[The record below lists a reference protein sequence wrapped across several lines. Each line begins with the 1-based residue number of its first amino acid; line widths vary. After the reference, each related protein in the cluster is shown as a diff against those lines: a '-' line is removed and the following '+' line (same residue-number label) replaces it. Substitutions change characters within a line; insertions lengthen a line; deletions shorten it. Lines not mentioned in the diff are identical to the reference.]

1 MKRIYSILFASF
13 SLLSWTSCSSYLEEN
28 PKDRLD
34 EETAYST
41 LSDVQKNGVLS
52 LYNYVGG
59 YVDSQSLQG
68 TGRGIYDLNTFTT
81 DEAIMP
87 TRGGDWYDGGFWQG
101 LYLHRWGVNN
111 EAIYATWEY
120 LYRTVILCNGSLERI
135 QDFAE
140 KHPEENVADCVAEVR
155 ALRAMFY
162 YYIMDLF
169 GSVPLIEKSDP
180 AVEDIVQEKRSK
192 VFNFIVKELT
202 ESSSSLSKE
211 RSNQPGVYYG
221 RMTQPVVWFLLAK
234 LALNAEVYTDD
245 DWTDGSRPDG
255 KSIFFEVEGQR
266 LNAWQTVNYYCEKIT
281 AAGYTLEKDYTAN
294 FAVFNESSEENIFVI
309 PMSKT
314 LYTNQFICLFRSR
327 HYNHAKAYG
336 LSGENG
342 SSATKEVLETFG
354 YDTPQVDAR
363 FDYCYFAGPVKDL
376 EGNQILLDDGVTP
389 LVYEPWNVAL
399 DVSGKPYE
407 KTAGARMKKYE
418 VDKTGLKDGKL
429 LDNDIVLFR
438 YADVLLMQSE
448 AKVRNGENGDAE
460 LNLVRS
466 RVGMAPRTATLE
478 NLLDERMME
487 LAWEGWRRQDMIRFG
502 VFTRSYSCRPQLP
515 GEENG
520 YTTVFPIPEKV
531 IDMNPQLH
539 QHKGY

>member
-59 YVDSQSLQG
+59 YVDSQGLQG

-169 GSVPLIEKSDP
+169 GSVPLIEKSDL

-202 ESSSSLSKE
+202 ESSSLLSKE

-245 DWTDGSRPDG
+245 DWTDGIRPDG
-255 KSIFFEVEGQR
+255 KSVFFEVEGQR

-314 LYTNQFICLFRSR
+314 LYTNQFIYLFRSR

-448 AKVRNGENGDAE
+448 AKVRNGEDGDAE

-466 RVGMAPRTATLE
+466 RVGMAPRAATLE

>member
-13 SLLSWTSCSSYLEEN
+13 FLLLWTSCSSYLEEN

-59 YVDSQSLQG
+59 YVDSQGLQG

-111 EAIYATWEY
+111 GAIYATWEY

-140 KHPEENVADCVAEVR
+140 KHPGENVADCVAEVR

-202 ESSSSLSKE
+202 ESSSILSKE

-281 AAGYTLEKDYTAN
+281 VAGYTLEKDYTAN

-314 LYTNQFICLFRSR
+314 LYTNQFIYLFRSR

-448 AKVRNGENGDAE
+448 AKVRNGEDGDAE

-466 RVGMAPRTATLE
+466 RVGMAPRTATLK

>member
-59 YVDSQSLQG
+59 YVDSQGLQG

-111 EAIYATWEY
+111 EAVYATWEY

-192 VFNFIVKELT
+192 VFNFIVKELA
-202 ESSSSLSKE
+202 ESSSLLSKE

-314 LYTNQFICLFRSR
+314 LYTNQFIYLFRSR

-448 AKVRNGENGDAE
+448 AKVRNGEDGDAE

>member
-59 YVDSQSLQG
+59 YVDSQGLQG

-202 ESSSSLSKE
+202 ESSSLLSKE

-314 LYTNQFICLFRSR
+314 LYTNQFIYLFRSR

>member
-13 SLLSWTSCSSYLEEN
+13 SLLSWASCSSYLEEN

-59 YVDSQSLQG
+59 YVDSQGLQG

-169 GSVPLIEKSDP
+169 GSVPLIEKSDT

-202 ESSSSLSKE
+202 ESSSLLSEE

-314 LYTNQFICLFRSR
+314 LYTNQFIYLFRSR

-448 AKVRNGENGDAE
+448 AKVRNGEDGDAE

-466 RVGMAPRTATLE
+466 RVGMAPRAATLE

>member
-1 MKRIYSILFASF
+1 MKRIYIFISAAL
-13 SLLSWTSCSSYLEEN
+13 SLLAGASCSAYLDES

-41 LSDVQKNGVLS
+41 LSDVQRNGVLS

-59 YVDSQSLQG
+59 YVDSQGLQG

-81 DEAIMP
+81 DEAMMP

-120 LYRTVILCNGSLERI
+120 LYRTVILCNGSLEKI
-135 QDFAE
+135 QAFSAA
-140 KHPEENVADCVAEVR
+140 HPTEEVAPLVAEVR

-169 GSVPLIEKSDP
+169 GSVPLIEKSSP
-180 AVEDIVQEKRSK
+180 ALEEIVQKKRSK
-192 VFNFIVKELT
+192 VFYFIVKELMDS
-202 ESSSSLSKE
+202 EPFLSLE

-221 RMTQPVVWFLLAK
+221 RVTRPVVWFLLAK
-234 LALNAEVYTDD
+234 LALNAEVYADD

-255 KSIFFEVEGQR
+255 KSLFFEVDGQS
-266 LNAWQTVNYYCEKIT
+266 LNAWQTVCRYGEKLA
-281 AAGYTLEKDYTAN
+281 AAGYSLEEDYTAN
-294 FAVFNESSEENIFVI
+294 FAVFNESSKENIFVI
-309 PMSKT
+309 PMDKT
-314 LYTNQFICLFRSR
+314 LYANQFIYLFRSR

-336 LSGENG
+336 LGGENG
-342 SSATKEVLETFG
+342 ASATKEVLEAFG
-354 YDTPQVDAR
+354 YDTPQVDTR
-363 FDYCYFAGPVKDL
+363 FDYCYFAGPVNDL
-376 EGNQILLDDGVTP
+376 EGRQVMLDDGVTP
-389 LVYEPWNVAL
+389 LVYEPWKVAL
-399 DVSGKPYE
+399 DVSGQPWE

-418 VDKTGLKDGKL
+418 VDPTALKDGKL

-438 YADVLLMQSE
+438 YADMLLMQSE

-460 LNLVRS
+460 LNRVRS
-466 RVGMAPRTATLE
+466 RVGMPPQTATLDC
-478 NLLDERMME
+478 LLEERMRE
-487 LAWEGWRRQDMIRFG
+487 LAWEGWRRQDLIRFG
-502 VFTRSYSCRPQLP
+502 RFTRAYSDRPQLP

-531 IDMNPQLH
+531 VGMNPNLY

>member
-1 MKRIYSILFASF
+1 MKRIYSIIFACFPLFA
-13 SLLSWTSCSSYLEEN
+13 WTSCSSYLEEN
-28 PKDRLD
+28 PKDRLN
-34 EETAYST
+34 EEAAYST

-59 YVDSQSLQG
+59 YADSQGLQG

-120 LYRTVILCNGSLERI
+120 LYRTVILCNASLERI
-135 QDFAE
+135 QDFAA
-140 KHPEENVADCVAEVR
+140 KHPEKNVADCVAEVR

-180 AVEDIVQEKRSK
+180 TVEDIVQEKRSK

-202 ESSSSLSKE
+202 ESSSLLSEE

-266 LNAWQTVNYYCEKIT
+266 LNAWQTVSYYCGKIT
-281 AAGYTLEKDYTAN
+281 EAGYTLEKDYTAN

-309 PMSKT
+309 PMDKT
-314 LYTNQFICLFRSR
+314 LYTNQFIYLFRSR

-502 VFTRSYSCRPQLP
+502 VFTRSYSFRPQLP